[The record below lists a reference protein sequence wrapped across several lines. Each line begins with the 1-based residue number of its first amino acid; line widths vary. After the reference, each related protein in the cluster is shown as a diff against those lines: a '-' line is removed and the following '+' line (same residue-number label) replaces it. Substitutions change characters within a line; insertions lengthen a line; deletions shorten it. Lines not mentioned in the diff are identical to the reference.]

1 MAPRPNYGISRIE
14 QEEKKNFGW
23 NVRVTNKGKTTHKY
37 FPDKSCGGKNK
48 ALKLAREFRDGVL
61 KRMPKSKQEAA
72 SRALRKVKKSG
83 VVGVTHVVSNAGAGK
98 TYEYWQAAWEDKDGS
113 RRTAKFSISRYGNK
127 EALALAI
134 QARKDALKGKAPK
147 RPTRSATRKVTASKK
162 KSVASARATKKA
174 GAKKAATKKAGAKKK
189 TGKSKSKA
197 EKKSASS
204 GKAKTKKVA
213 KKVAKKAGRKK

>member
-23 NVRVTNKGKTTHKY
+23 NVRVTYKGKTTHKY

-61 KRMPKSKQEAA
+61 KKMPKGKQEAA

-83 VVGVTHVVSNAGAGK
+83 VVGVTHVVSNAGGGK
-98 TYEYWQAAWEDKDGS
+98 SYEYWQAAWEDKAES

-134 QARKDALKGKAPK
+134 QARKDAVKGKAPK
-147 RPTRSATRKVTASKK
+147 RPARTAVKKASAPKKKATRSRATIKPAAKKAKAKAGKKK
-162 KSVASARATKKA
+162 KS
-174 GAKKAATKKAGAKKK
+174 
-189 TGKSKSKA
+189 
-197 EKKSASS
+197 
-204 GKAKTKKVA
+204 
-213 KKVAKKAGRKK
+213 GRKK

>member
-48 ALKLAREFRDGVL
+48 ALKKAREFRDSVL
-61 KRMPKSKQEAA
+61 KRMPKAKQEAA

-83 VVGVTHVVSNAGAGK
+83 VVGVTHVVSNAGGGK
-98 TYEYWQAAWEDKDGS
+98 VYEYWQAAWEDNSGR

-127 EALALAI
+127 AALELAI
-134 QARKDALKGKAPK
+134 KSRKDALKGKTPK
-147 RPTRSATRKVTASKK
+147 RPARKAAQSKSATKKSPGAAKARKASTAKAKKASKK
-162 KSVASARATKKA
+162 RAT
-174 GAKKAATKKAGAKKK
+174 AKKK
-189 TGKSKSKA
+189 ASKGK
-197 EKKSASS
+197 
-204 GKAKTKKVA
+204 KAKSRRA
-213 KKVAKKAGRKK
+213 KR